1 MSYLLMS
8 CKICLIGFL
17 EIFGAEVRDDPLT
30 GERRTLEKSSIRAII
45 RVVRCVSVTI
55 LNDLT

>member
-17 EIFGAEVRDDPLT
+17 EIFEAEVREDPLT
-30 GERRTLEKSSIRAII
+30 GERRTLEEFSIRATI
-45 RVVRCVSVTI
+45 RVVRCASVTI
-55 LNDLT
+55 LIDLI